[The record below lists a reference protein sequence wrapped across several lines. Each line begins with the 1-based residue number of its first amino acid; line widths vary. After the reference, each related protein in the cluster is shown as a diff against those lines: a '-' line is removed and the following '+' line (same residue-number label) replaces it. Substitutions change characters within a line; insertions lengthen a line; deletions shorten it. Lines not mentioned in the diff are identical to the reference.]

1 MERETE
7 KKKIKTTTRTHRIG
21 SIESVMEFI
30 VEN

>member
-1 MERETE
+1 MERENE
-7 KKKIKTTTRTHRIG
+7 KKIKTATRTHRIS